1 MRYDMFNDLKVAYFL
16 GMGIDENFIGKTLI
30 LDFINIYIIS
40 LYVLIFRNPII
51 MKRVKKVF
59 WQFPSLDDAP

>member
-1 MRYDMFNDLKVAYFL
+1 LFIRFEIFDDLKIAYFL

-40 LYVLIFRNPII
+40 MYVLIFRNPII

-59 WQFPSLDDAP
+59 W